1 MDHTPLPS
9 IAAAVAYGRG
19 RRGWKDPAPWI
30 RYRAQLLTA
39 LAEGTSR
46 AHLARDLAVVPQDL
60 ERLIAEACDAVLRG
74 GLESPEA
81 DVACA
86 QTWRRWCGPG
96 NPEACR
102 RLRQQVT
109 ERYHQHQGD
118 GAASG
123 DPLMEDPGPRG

>member
-1 MDHTPLPS
+1 LPFTLGGMDAKPIPS
-9 IAAAVAYGRG
+9 IAAAIAYGRG

-39 LAEGTSR
+39 LYEGISR
-46 AHLARDLAVVPQDL
+46 AQLAADLALAPQNL

-74 GLESPEA
+74 RVESPEA

-86 QTWRRWCGPG
+86 ETWRRWCGPG

-102 RLRQQVT
+102 RGRSKV
-109 ERYHQHQGD
+109 R
-118 GAASG
+118 
-123 DPLMEDPGPRG
+123 P

>member
-9 IAAAVAYGRG
+9 IAAAIAYGRG

-39 LAEGTSR
+39 LYEGISQ
-46 AHLARDLAVVPQDL
+46 AQLASTLGVDRQSL
-60 ERLIAEACDAVLRG
+60 ELLIAESCDAVLRG
-74 GLESPEA
+74 GMESPEA

-86 QTWRRWCGPG
+86 ATWRRWCGPG

-102 RLRQQVT
+102 RLRQQAA
-109 ERYHQHQGD
+109 ER
-118 GAASG
+118 
-123 DPLMEDPGPRG
+123 